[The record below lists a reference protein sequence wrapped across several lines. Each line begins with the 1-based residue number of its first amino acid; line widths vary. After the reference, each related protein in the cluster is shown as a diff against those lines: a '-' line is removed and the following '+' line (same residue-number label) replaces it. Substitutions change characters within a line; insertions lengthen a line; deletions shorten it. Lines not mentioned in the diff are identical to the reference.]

1 MFLFGLIDNGVLL
14 LCMAFGIELD
24 DYIPLPKRFRS
35 KGAGAALG
43 AIIGNG
49 ISDGIAA
56 LPQGLEATVGVTAG
70 CFSVLV
76 AMPLVL
82 RRMAQKDLTATD
94 EV

>member
-24 DYIPLPKRFRS
+24 DYIPLPRRLRS

-43 AIIGNG
+43 AVVGNG

-56 LPQGLEATVGVTAG
+56 LPQGVQPALSVTAG
-70 CFSVLV
+70 CLSVLV

-82 RRMAQKDLTATD
+82 RRMAKKDLTAA
-94 EV
+94 VSV

>member
-1 MFLFGLIDNGVLL
+1 MFLFGVIDNGVLL
-14 LCMAFGIELD
+14 LCMAFGVELD

-49 ISDGIAA
+49 LSDGLAA
-56 LPQGLEATVGVTAG
+56 LPQGIGPAVSVTAG

-76 AMPLVL
+76 GMPFVL
-82 RRMAQKDLTATD
+82 HRMAKKSDAEPAQA
-94 EV
+94 